1 MFKRLLKVIVLAYIY
16 QLTKFCGFM
25 ISSWCHW
32 FGKSWMVKNAKAW
45 ISWERNIIFLQN
57 KKILNL
63 CFRWQILRSYHFEA
77 EVTFKILIENRKSFL
92 SLSKTKKTKKQQTT
106 EAFFKQKIEFPE
118 IFVNNYNLSETE
130 KLTVIKYWSRMP
142 TYFNRKYSQRTRK
155 LSQIYKFVTNK
166 SVSFI
171 LLQFYLFLQN

>member
-1 MFKRLLKVIVLAYIY
+1 MICSSKIY
-16 QLTKFCGFM
+16 SKMHF
-25 ISSWCHW
+25 ISCTNPHCDVTDLVNH
-32 FGKSWMVKNAKAW
+32 GMVKKTKTL

-92 SLSKTKKTKKQQTT
+92 SLSKTKKTKKQST

-142 TYFNRKYSQRTRK
+142 TYFNWKYSQRTRK

-166 SVSFI
+166 LVSFI
-171 LLQFYLFLQN
+171 LLQFHLFLQN

>member
-1 MFKRLLKVIVLAYIY
+1 MICSSKIY
-16 QLTKFCGFM
+16 SKMHF
-25 ISSWCHW
+25 ISCTNPHCDVTDLVNH
-32 FGKSWMVKNAKAW
+32 GMVKKTKTL

-118 IFVNNYNLSETE
+118 IFLNNYNLSETE